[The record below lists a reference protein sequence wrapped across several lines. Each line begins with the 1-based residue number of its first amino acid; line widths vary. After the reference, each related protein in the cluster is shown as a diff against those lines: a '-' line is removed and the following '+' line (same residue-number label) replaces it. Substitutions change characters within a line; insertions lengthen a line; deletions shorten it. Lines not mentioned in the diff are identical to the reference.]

1 VTHVPKEPVVLRVD
15 DSGEAIQVTDGAANS
30 HMKPDQVLII
40 IDDDGHRIWIWK
52 GEEAPVRRKFIAA
65 RRASGIRD
73 ERGLAYRII
82 SEDHG
87 HEDKEFLDT
96 AGQPLSKKPD
106 KAGMVSVEAPTRPPP
121 GPLQKEAK
129 PEPRVSMPSTG
140 EARPDYTRV
149 VVSATRTPER
159 PSVQAPRPP
168 SDIIEAVERLEPVPG
183 YRREFVLIGFDAFA
197 LAEETTSV
205 LGKKTVTRRLQRLDS
220 LPEGT
225 IFAQG
230 YIPRVVIQ
238 NGQVLAIE
246 FLKQL
251 EEEEYQH
258 EKPGVKE
265 AMKRHLDE
273 LVQGSKGGSTKQGG

>member
-1 VTHVPKEPVVLRVD
+1 
-15 DSGEAIQVTDGAANS
+15 
-30 HMKPDQVLII
+30 
-40 IDDDGHRIWIWK
+40 
-52 GEEAPVRRKFIAA
+52 
-65 RRASGIRD
+65 
-73 ERGLAYRII
+73 
-82 SEDHG
+82 
-87 HEDKEFLDT
+87 
-96 AGQPLSKKPD
+96 
-106 KAGMVSVEAPTRPPP
+106 
-121 GPLQKEAK
+121 
-129 PEPRVSMPSTG
+129 
-140 EARPDYTRV
+140 
-149 VVSATRTPER
+149 
-159 PSVQAPRPP
+159 VQAPRPP
-168 SDIIEAVERLEPVPG
+168 SDVIDAVERLEPVPG

-197 LAEETTSV
+197 LTEETSSV

-273 LVQGSKGGSTKQGG
+273 LVQGSKGGSTHQRGGSRTS

>member
-1 VTHVPKEPVVLRVD
+1 M
-15 DSGEAIQVTDGAANS
+15 Q
-30 HMKPDQVLII
+30 PDQVLII

-82 SEDHG
+82 SQDHG
-87 HEDKEFLDT
+87 HEDQDFLET

-106 KAGMVSVEAPTRPPP
+106 KAGMTSEEAPTRLPPSP
-121 GPLQKEAK
+121 PQKEPR
-129 PEPRVSMPSTG
+129 PEPRVGMPSAG
-140 EARPDYTRV
+140 EPHPDYTRV

-168 SDIIEAVERLEPVPG
+168 SDVIDAVERLEPVPG

-197 LAEETTSV
+197 LTEETSSV

-273 LVQGSKGGSTKQGG
+273 LVQGSKGGSTHQRGGSRTS

>member
-1 VTHVPKEPVVLRVD
+1 MPKEPVVLRVE
-15 DSGEAIQVTDGAANS
+15 DSGEAIQVTDGAASS

-82 SEDHG
+82 SEDQRN
-87 HEDKEFLDT
+87 EDKEFLDA

-106 KAGMVSVEAPTRPPP
+106 KAGMVSVEAPTRPAP
-121 GPLQKEAK
+121 GPPQKEAK
-129 PEPRVSMPSTG
+129 PEPRISMPSTG

-197 LAEETTSV
+197 LTEETTSV